1 LEEKAMAHL
10 RIANSLNLLFIVVLL
25 AGCASP
31 APTPARL
38 YNLDTGDVISAQMDY
53 AENGHGLMTATLPTS
68 EVCSGEYTI
77 AGRGRSYGTGPYE
90 NPVPTDEQATED
102 SAQRSSDGD
111 LSWAEAYG
119 YGAGTFVQPIGSAT
133 LAGDRGTV
141 LEIVI
146 YSFYYYHGVHG
157 DGVGRDNHGNWYR
170 VHIGKIPQK
179 R

>member
-1 LEEKAMAHL
+1 MTNL
-10 RIANSLNLLFIVVLL
+10 RIIKGLSLVIIVILS
-25 AGCASP
+25 AGCSSS
-31 APTPARL
+31 PTPARL
-38 YNLDTGDVISAQMDY
+38 YNLDTGDVIAAEMSY
-53 AENGHGLMTATLPTS
+53 ADNGHGLMTATLPTN

-90 NPVPTDEQATED
+90 NPVPQDERASDEK
-102 SAQRSSDGD
+102 AQQTSGKDM
-111 LSWAEAYG
+111 SWAEAYG

-141 LEIVI
+141 LELVI

-170 VHIGKIPQK
+170 VHIGKIPK
-179 R
+179 KMSE